1 MLSGKSPDFLL
12 RVCGS
17 YENKIVLIVG
27 TEHLQAMMKI
37 KNIAGN
43 AVSIFLFRFVIYG
56 DGISF
61 VLNESIAEDM
71 YEDIDEKMKP
81 LVHACCETL
90 LRYRHLSGGN
100 TIMDGNILEDGVF
113 EVMLSKGLGRH
124 FAEHEKQQLFQD
136 AKKIADLLIRVMK
149 RGPHELK
156 RGKQVDQPLKEQSQ
170 SQKKIKE
177 RLEEL
182 GEKKHLLAEL
192 QWLVEGKKISSGL
205 KPLRPEDLPSGVVT
219 SRGYDHRGHCLVLD
233 HHTLGEI
240 GKIVLIKDDDGQML
254 MQAELCTGQ
263 RNLQD
268 ALVKQKSEIFEAVV
282 STVNNWFD
290 EIRKS
295 SA

>member
-1 MLSGKSPDFLL
+1 
-12 RVCGS
+12 
-17 YENKIVLIVG
+17 
-27 TEHLQAMMKI
+27 MKI

-124 FAEHEKQQLFQD
+124 FAEPEKQQLFQD
-136 AKKIADLLIRVMK
+136 AQKIADLLIRVMN
-149 RGPHELK
+149 RGPRDLK
-156 RGKQVDQPLKEQSQ
+156 RGKQVGQSFQEGSQ
-170 SQKKIKE
+170 SHKKIKE
-177 RLEEL
+177 GLEEL
-182 GEKKHLLAEL
+182 GQKKHLLAEL
-192 QWLVEGKKISSGL
+192 QWLVEGKKIRPGL
-205 KPLRPEDLPSGVVT
+205 KRLRPDDLPSGVVA

-240 GKIVLIKDDDGQML
+240 GRIVLIKRDDGQML
-254 MQAELCTGQ
+254 MQAELCTDQ
-263 RNLQD
+263 RSFQD
-268 ALVKQKSEIFEAVV
+268 ALVKQKQEIFETVV
-282 STVNNWFD
+282 STVSNCFD
-290 EIRKS
+290 QFRALS
-295 SA
+295 T